1 MSDRERTGVFLCH
14 CGTNISDVVDLGEIE
29 EFARGLKGVVEVLD
43 SRFLCAESG
52 QKIIQKQIKEKNLSR
67 IVVAACSP
75 LMHES
80 TFQRTIEGAGLN
92 PFCLQM
98 ANIREQVSWVTPDR
112 RQATEKGMALVAG
125 AINRVGHH
133 VPLHVRKVPVVP
145 AALVIG
151 AGIAGIEAALQLA
164 DTGTKVTLVE
174 REPSIG
180 GHMARLSR
188 TFPTLDCSACIL
200 VPKMARAAEH
210 PNITLLTNSDVVEV
224 GGGVGNFRV
233 KVHQR
238 TRYVRED
245 LCTGCGL
252 CVEHC
257 PRRGIPSEADEGLGA
272 RAAIYYPFPQ
282 AVPWVPVIDRENCA
296 HFQTRDCDVC
306 SRMCPIEAVDFEQQ
320 DEVHEIEAGAVIL
333 ATGFQLFDPQPVREY
348 GYGRW
353 KNVMTS
359 LQFERLCHPSGQT
372 RGTIVTKD
380 GRRPESIAILHCV
393 GSRDRR
399 FNRHCSRV
407 CCMTSLKLAL
417 LARKQTG
424 ARVFNLYTDL
434 RVAGKNCEEFY
445 EQVQRAGVTF
455 IQGRG
460 TDIVCGQG
468 KLHVSFE
475 DTILGRNSVLPVD
488 IVVLSVGMEPRRDA
502 ARMARH
508 FGISCTKG
516 GFFMERHLK
525 SSPVHTAV
533 PGVFIA
539 GACQGPKDIPDSVTQ
554 GAAAAAGA
562 LHLIG
567 RGTVDTVPT
576 VAEVDP
582 ERCSG
587 CLLCIRDC
595 PYYAI
600 EPVTLEGRTVA
611 RVSEVHCKSC
621 GSCVATCPSGAIE
634 QHGFTRRQLFAE
646 IEGIIGRQRKPA

>member
-1 MSDRERTGVFLCH
+1 MVGGERTGVFLCH
-14 CGTNISDVVDLGEIE
+14 CGTNISDIVDLGKIE
-29 EFARGLKGVVEVLD
+29 KFSRGLRDVVDVLD

-52 QKIIQKQIKEKNLSR
+52 QKIIQKRIKEKNLSR

-80 TFQRTIEGAGLN
+80 TFQGTMEDAGLN

-112 RQATEKGMALVAG
+112 LQATEKAMALVAA
-125 AINRVGHH
+125 AIHRVGFQ

-151 AGIAGIEAALQLA
+151 AGIAGIESALQLA

-180 GHMARLSR
+180 GHMAKLSR

-210 PNITLLTNSDVVEV
+210 PNITLLTNGAIVEV
-224 GGGVGNFRV
+224 GGGIGKFLV

-238 TRYVRED
+238 ARYVRED

-252 CVEHC
+252 CVERC
-257 PRRGIPSEADEGLGA
+257 PRGGIPSEADEGLGV
-272 RAAIYYPFPQ
+272 RSAIYYPFPQ
-282 AVPWVPVIDRENCA
+282 AVPWVPVIDRTNCD
-296 HFQTRDCDVC
+296 HFQTGDCDEC
-306 SRMCPIEAVDFEQQ
+306 SRICPIDAVDFEQQ
-320 DEVHEIEAGAVIL
+320 DKLHEIEAGAVIL
-333 ATGFQLFDPQPVREY
+333 ATGFRLFDPQPLLEY

-372 RGTIVTKD
+372 KGKIVTKD
-380 GRRPESIAILHCV
+380 GHRPESIAILHCI

-407 CCMTSLKLAL
+407 CCMSSLKLAL

-434 RVAGKNCEEFY
+434 RVAGKNCEEFL
-445 EQVQRAGVTF
+445 EQVQRAGVTL

-460 TDIVCGQG
+460 TEVVCGQG
-468 KLHVSFE
+468 KLHVTFE
-475 DTILGRNSVLPVD
+475 DTIMGRNSVLPVD
-488 IVVLSVGMEPRRDA
+488 IVVLAVGMEPRKDA
-502 ARMARH
+502 ATMARH
-508 FGISCTKG
+508 FGISCTEG

-525 SSPVHTAV
+525 ASPVQTAV

-539 GACQGPKDIPDSVTQ
+539 GACQGPKDIPDSVVQ

-567 RGTVDTVPT
+567 KGTVDTVPT

-582 ERCSG
+582 EHCSG

-600 EPVTLEGRTVA
+600 EPVSVGGRTVA
-611 RVSEVHCKSC
+611 KVSEVHCKSC
-621 GSCVATCPSGAIE
+621 GSCAATCPAGAIE
-634 QHGFTRRQLFAE
+634 QHGFTSRQLFAE
-646 IEGIIGRQRKPA
+646 VEGILGR